1 MGCGNGEMQASYAG
15 KEPPVRLPWRAG
27 GKDERPP
34 TRFCK
39 KWPTISR
46 TATVLNTGAIRPSG
60 VKNNGNE
67 NCADENGTKDDGQYQ
82 VEAANFVTREPW
94 LSAVANLTRPS
105 VVLFPAMLG
114 KSSFHFQTR
123 SSQGYEFNF
132 TYGV

>member
-15 KEPPVRLPWRAG
+15 KEPPVRL
-27 GKDERPP
+27 
-34 TRFCK
+34 
-39 KWPTISR
+39 
-46 TATVLNTGAIRPSG
+46 
-60 VKNNGNE
+60 
-67 NCADENGTKDDGQYQ
+67 
-82 VEAANFVTREPW
+82 PW